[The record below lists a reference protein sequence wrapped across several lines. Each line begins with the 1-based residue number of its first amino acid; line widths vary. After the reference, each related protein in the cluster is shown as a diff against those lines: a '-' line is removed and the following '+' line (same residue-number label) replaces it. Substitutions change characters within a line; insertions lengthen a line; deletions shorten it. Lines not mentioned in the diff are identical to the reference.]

1 MSLLDDVILDDRRRP
16 PQMQGPQPGRV
27 LGPSGSKLL
36 VSLEA
41 FPEQEFACTWG
52 RGEEHTHPLSPG
64 STGYSGPGDPP
75 AGTRCL
81 VLFAGQGVADPW
93 VVAFASWPE

>member
-1 MSLLDDVILDDRRRP
+1 MSLLDDVILDDRRRA
-16 PQMQGPQPGRV
+16 PQFAGPQPATVLRV
-27 LGPSGSKLL
+27 DGARLV

-52 RGEEHTHPLSPG
+52 RPAEHNHSDPDG
-64 STGYSGPGDPP
+64 ATGYAGPGDPP

-81 VLFAGQGVADPW
+81 VLFAGQGLADPW
-93 VVAFASWPE
+93 VTAFAGWPA